1 MSRTIGI
8 VGVPSSA
15 GAYAPGQ
22 ELAPSAIRAAGLI
35 DQLTGH
41 DVRVVDHGDSQT
53 RRWRPDRSRPRAQN
67 LDVVVELAATTARRV
82 RDVIAQNQIALVLGG
97 DCTVEL
103 GTVAGH
109 LQDGAPDR
117 IGLIYFDLHAD
128 LNTPDSVR
136 DGALD
141 WMGMAHLLGEEGA
154 TEPLGRF
161 GPRHPLLT
169 PDQVLL
175 FAVDRDHC
183 TEWERAAIDR
193 RALQTTP
200 LGEVAVDPA
209 GSARAALRLMH
220 ARCDHL
226 LIHFDV
232 DVIDFTDAPLSE
244 NTGRNT
250 GLPFDTALRAFSALV
265 ASDRLSAV
273 TVTELNPLH
282 GAEDGSTVGAFVA
295 RLAAAL
301 AGDDLV

>member
-1 MSRTIGI
+1 MTRTIGI

-22 ELAPSAIRAAGLI
+22 ELAPSALRAAGLV
-35 DQLTGH
+35 DRLGRYG
-41 DVRVVDHGDSQT
+41 VRVVDHGDSAVW
-53 RRWRPDRSRPRAQN
+53 RWRPDRGRPRAQN
-67 LDVVVELAATTARRV
+67 LDAVVEQAASTARRV
-82 RDVIAQNQIALVLGG
+82 RDVIAQGQVALILGG

-109 LQDGAPDR
+109 LGDDRLSR

-128 LNTPDSVR
+128 LNTPDSVA

-141 WMGMAHLLGEEGA
+141 WMGMAHLLGVEGA

-161 GPRHPLLT
+161 GPRSPLLS

-175 FAVDRDHC
+175 FAVGHDQC
-183 TEWERAAIDR
+183 TEWERDAISKR
-193 RALQTTP
+193 SIQTVP
-200 LGEVAVDPA
+200 VAEVAADPA
-209 GSARAALRLMH
+209 GSARTTLDLMH
-220 ARCDHL
+220 GRCDRL

-250 GLPFDTALRAFSALV
+250 GLSFENARSAFSVLAE
-265 ASDRLSAV
+265 SDRLSAV
-273 TVTELNPLH
+273 TATELNPLH
-282 GAEDGSTVGAFVA
+282 GAEDGSTVAAFVE

-301 AGDDLV
+301 AGVSPV